1 MFEDKGSIMTYGNY
15 SNQCGPFDY
24 CEEPRWNNN
33 NYVLVFRLIKFAL
46 LYIMS
51 IITMIA
57 GIIETAAVMMIATI
71 DILIAHAIIVMTE
84 DVKMIAMS
92 KIHLEIAMKAVNAMI
107 AVIGTN
113 AIIAEEITDFKEALN

>member
-1 MFEDKGSIMTYGNY
+1 
-15 SNQCGPFDY
+15 
-24 CEEPRWNNN
+24 
-33 NYVLVFRLIKFAL
+33 
-46 LYIMS
+46 
-51 IITMIA
+51 MIA